1 MGMKF
6 VAQIYEAISHIICC
20 MTFITSVNILNI
32 THNIKIFH
40 KTTFQLKFAKEKTGI
55 FNISFF
61 VKKVILKF
69 ISIILVSPIG
79 KGRRDYTLA

>member
-1 MGMKF
+1 
-6 VAQIYEAISHIICC
+6 

-55 FNISFF
+55 FNISFCQESYSKIYKYYIGF
-61 VKKVILKF
+61 THREGKKRLHIGVGFEHKF
-69 ISIILVSPIG
+69 FDSKLDPICEWH
-79 KGRRDYTLA
+79 